1 MVIEESGM
9 QFEFPDDWTT
19 VKFDEELFYRN
30 CFNKFP
36 ESKGV
41 DSQRYNALA
50 LFIRFLYLRP
60 EIL

>member
-9 QFEFPDDWTT
+9 RFEFLDDRTT

-41 DSQRYNALA
+41 D
-50 LFIRFLYLRP
+50 FITDGKEFW
-60 EIL
+60 